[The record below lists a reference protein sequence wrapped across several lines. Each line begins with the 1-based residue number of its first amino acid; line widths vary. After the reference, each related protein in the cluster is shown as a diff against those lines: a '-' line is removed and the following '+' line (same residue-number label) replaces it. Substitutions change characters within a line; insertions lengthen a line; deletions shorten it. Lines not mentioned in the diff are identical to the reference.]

1 MTNPETLLKNIVEE
15 CNQLSAGK
23 CYELDKFGQRQDLSL
38 RIYKDPYFRL
48 NCEMWN
54 SVSIHVYLEGEA
66 ILHRQDVGIIDLYK
80 ELEQVYFANKQMA
93 LAF

>member
-1 MTNPETLLKNIVEE
+1 
-15 CNQLSAGK
+15 
-23 CYELDKFGQRQDLSL
+23 
-38 RIYKDPYFRL
+38 
-48 NCEMWN
+48 MWN